1 MKSYTLVN
9 EWRRRA
15 DGRLG
20 GLHLRKAGSAAPR
33 LDRGSGDYSSGAAA
47 CTHTSTCR
55 TQYTHAAAQRA
66 NAHRSA
72 DRTRP
77 APTHERESLVWMSM
91 CARVARAGG
100 KRGTARL
107 CRSSEAAE
115 AKGLCVALA
124 AVSTLVRFGAA
135 SARQDPHRV
144 KLPAGRNLESGLSR
158 SHTFRS
164 MQWAKI
170 RPAGASRSL
179 DRGEREASSAK
190 LARPCL
196 RLLALLTVSYKLS

>member
-1 MKSYTLVN
+1 MKSYSLVN

-77 APTHERESLVWMSM
+77 APTHERERASFGCLCAPGWPGRAANGAQLACVDRARPQRRRDSVWRSQLSAHW
-91 CARVARAGG
+91 CGSAQPQRARTLTGSSCQPAATLKVGSPARTPSAACSGRRSGQRARAVVLIEANG
-100 KRGTARL
+100 KPR
-107 CRSSEAAE
+107 
-115 AKGLCVALA
+115 
-124 AVSTLVRFGAA
+124 
-135 SARQDPHRV
+135 
-144 KLPAGRNLESGLSR
+144 
-158 SHTFRS
+158 
-164 MQWAKI
+164 
-170 RPAGASRSL
+170 
-179 DRGEREASSAK
+179 ASSWRDHA
-190 LARPCL
+190 CGC
-196 RLLALLTVSYKLS
+196 